1 MRVFWDYLPLRGKG
15 GERSMDFSLT
25 ETQELLRKSARAF
38 LAERAT
44 PSHVRHA
51 ATSERGY
58 NNEFWRDVAGLGW
71 TGLIIP
77 ERYGG
82 AGMTFADMAVL
93 LEEWGAAL
101 APGPF
106 VETAVIGAA
115 AITSCA
121 NEEQKREYLPRMAEG
136 SLIVAPAL
144 LGEAGDWSLSSA
156 GMAASVTQGGWA
168 LRGARHFVNYADS
181 AGLFIMSGT
190 LPGVN
195 GPAGAF
201 LAPRPVMELASFT
214 RMATSGGVPTFKIEM
229 AGARFPADARLETQ
243 MDGLPVL
250 DRMIQMGAVAR
261 SLQMAGAAR
270 RVLELTVQYVS
281 GRKQFGRPV
290 GSFQAVQH
298 KCADMAVSL
307 QGARHTAYRAAWAI
321 SEGRP
326 AVREAAIAKLSMN
339 EALSQICSTA
349 HQCFG
354 AIGFTWEHDLHL
366 FTRRAVAWRAEYGDT
381 PYHRGA
387 LANALG
393 L

>member
-1 MRVFWDYLPLRGKG
+1 
-15 GERSMDFSLT
+15 MDFGLT
-25 ETQELLRKSARAF
+25 ETQELLRKSAREF
-38 LAERAT
+38 LADRSK
-44 PSHVRHA
+44 PSHVRAA

-58 NNEFWRDVAGLGW
+58 SEEFWRDIAGLGW
-71 TGLIIP
+71 TGLTIP
-77 ERYGG
+77 EQYGG
-82 AGMTFADMAVL
+82 AGMAFADMAVL

-101 APGPF
+101 APGPL

-115 AITSCA
+115 AIASCA
-121 NEEQKREYLPRMAEG
+121 NEQQKREHLPRIADG
-136 SLIVAPAL
+136 DLIVTPAL
-144 LGEAGDWSLSSA
+144 LGEAGNWSGVGADMPVSGGQHDW
-156 GMAASVTQGGWA
+156 G
-168 LRGARHFVNYADS
+168 LRGTRHFVNYADS
-181 AGLFIMSGT
+181 AGLFIMSGAP
-190 LPGVN
+190 PGVN

-201 LAPRPVMELASFT
+201 LAPRSAMERASFT
-214 RMATSGGVPTFKIEM
+214 RMNTAGGVPTFTVGVEGVSLPK
-229 AGARFPADARLETQ
+229 DARLAGSC
-243 MDGLPVL
+243 DGVPTL
-250 DRMIQMGAVAR
+250 DRLVQLGAVAR

-281 GRKQFGRPV
+281 ARKQFGRPV

-298 KCADMAVSL
+298 KCADMAVML

-326 AVREAAIAKLSMN
+326 AVREAAIAKMSMN
-339 EALSQICSTA
+339 DALSQICSTA

-381 PYHRGA
+381 PHHRES
-387 LANALG
+387 LAVATG

>member
-1 MRVFWDYLPLRGKG
+1 
-15 GERSMDFSLT
+15 MDFGLT
-25 ETQELLRKSARAF
+25 ETQELLRKSAREF
-38 LAERAT
+38 LAERSKAA
-44 PSHVRHA
+44 HVRA
-51 ATSERGY
+51 AALFERGY
-58 NNEFWRDVAGLGW
+58 GEEFWRDVAGLGW
-71 TGLIIP
+71 TGLTVP
-77 ERYGG
+77 EQYGG

-101 APGPF
+101 APGPL

-115 AITSCA
+115 AIASCA
-121 NEEQKREYLPRMAEG
+121 NERQKREHLPRIADG
-136 SLIVAPAL
+136 DLIISPAL
-144 LGEAGDWSLSSA
+144 LGEAGDWSHLGA
-156 GMAASVTQGGWA
+156 DIVVG
-168 LRGARHFVNYADS
+168 RGSDEWRLHGRRHFVNYADS
-181 AGLFIMSGT
+181 AGLFILSGSMLNMSSESA
-190 LPGVN
+190 V
-195 GPAGAF
+195 F
-201 LAPRPVMELASFT
+201 LASRSAMERASFT
-214 RMATSGGVPTFKIEM
+214 RMNAAGGVPTFAVGVEGMSLPKDSRLKGSFD
-229 AGARFPADARLETQ
+229 GAPT
-243 MDGLPVL
+243 L
-250 DRMIQMGAVAR
+250 DRLVQLGAVAR

-298 KCADMAVSL
+298 KCADMAVML

-326 AVREAAIAKLSMN
+326 AVREAAIAKMSMN

-381 PYHRGA
+381 PHHRDA
-387 LANALG
+387 LAVETG